1 MIRKKRSKTSFDIV
15 LEDLIRPRLTL
26 PPPREAAAI
35 DPSWMEKE
43 DVTERDV
50 KSWMTFA
57 VFATFVLHLGRPLSS
72 TRNRSP
78 PLSPFLL
85 PSSSAHGAIETERI
99 VGKAP
104 PPIPVARRP
113 LFRGAV
119 APGRSGA
126 RNSLFLSSRSLFL
139 ACCLHSFLPPPSEQL
154 SLPLPLLVLG
164 ARSVGGGDGV
174 ASTLSRA
181 GIRNFF

>member
-1 MIRKKRSKTSFDIV
+1 MDDFRSFRDFCS
-15 LEDLIRPRLTL
+15 
-26 PPPREAAAI
+26 PPR
-35 DPSWMEKE
+35 S
-43 DVTERDV
+43 
-50 KSWMTFA
+50 SSL
-57 VFATFVLHLGRPLSS
+57 LHSQQVSS
-72 TRNRSP
+72 SF
-78 PLSPFLL
+78 PLSPSFLL
-85 PSSSAHGAIETERI
+85 RPRCNRDRTNRREGPAADPGRSAAPVPWGGGAR
-99 VGKAP
+99 
-104 PPIPVARRP
+104 
-113 LFRGAV
+113 
-119 APGRSGA
+119 RSGA